1 MSAKRLPVLV
11 ASSLLVPAV
20 AQAENDRAISA
31 GVGWATFSTPGER
44 MGNMEPPELTP
55 DVGGAV
61 TVTFERAI
69 GSDFALRAELAGGV
83 FYGGI
88 QDPKTQSNTSYAGL
102 VDVGGVV
109 RFDVLK
115 YVPYAFGGI
124 GAVASTGGPIG
135 SDLDMVLVIGG
146 GLDVLASRTRSWGIE
161 GKLASFGGDIT
172 VFTLGVRATHRWGS
186 GF

>member
-1 MSAKRLPVLV
+1 MSAKRLPVLALGV
-11 ASSLLVPAV
+11 LLPGA
-20 AQAENDRAISA
+20 AAAENDRALSA
-31 GVGWATFSTPGER
+31 GVGWATFSTPGEK

-69 GSDFALRAELAGGV
+69 GTDFVLRAELAGGL

-88 QDPKTQSNTSYAGL
+88 QDPKTQSNVSYAGL
-102 VDVGGVV
+102 GSVGAVV

-115 YVPYAFGGI
+115 YVPYAFGGL
-124 GAVASTGGPIG
+124 GAVASTGGPIATDV
-135 SDLDMVLVIGG
+135 DLVLVVGG
-146 GLDVLASRTRSWGIE
+146 GLDVLASRERSWGVE

-172 VFTLGVRATHRWGS
+172 AFTLGVRATHRWGS
-186 GF
+186 SF